1 LKIYQWIF
9 TSLFNNNSNK
19 IELTNSTISIRFDL
33 MVNGGGSVLLE
44 LTRIDLKRRLVSA
57 TTVWNQFAHTDAI
70 TMHLAG
76 DTPPPAEPTGCP
88 TLVHNSSAVRPVVVT
103 SWRQMRAYRRANLKD
118 QSYSKRTCCVVL

>member
-1 LKIYQWIF
+1 
-9 TSLFNNNSNK
+9 
-19 IELTNSTISIRFDL
+19 

-44 LTRIDLKRRLVSA
+44 LTRADLKRRLVSA

-103 SWRQMRAYRRANLKD
+103 SWREMRAYRRANVKD
-118 QSYSKRTCCVVL
+118 QSYSKKTSCVVLLFYCLLEQFCEV